1 MGKLRIN
8 FNDPVY
14 QDLFDNLMQ
23 AFRKEN
29 GYSAEHYEAHYRG
42 NVIWESELTGWLS
55 AKGYP
60 CLAWSIRN
68 TKNGSDTTQQTLHT
82 GLEMEESLSIFFVM
96 KWL

>member
-14 QDLFDNLMQ
+14 RDLFDNLMQ

-42 NVIWESELTGWLS
+42 NVIWKSELTGWLS

-60 CLAWSIRN
+60 CHAWSTRN
-68 TKNGSDTTQQTLHT
+68 NMSGLDITYPILNT
-82 GLEMEESLSIFFVM
+82 GLEIEESLSTFFLM